1 MKKAYNALF
10 VLALVVVGAL
20 SSAPAAAERFMPSD
34 ANTLTREEQ
43 SRLRAGLEAELTAA
57 TSARDSLKIYYN
69 LFDLGPRYRTKQL
82 VFPIYDLAV
91 CMGDEE
97 AELDML
103 RHCAN
108 LYQDSTAVMD
118 HCLALARAK
127 AASGDALAKETLLF
141 VKIMYTVCNIGH
153 GVTIDAPIEEYLNNL
168 IARYIS
174 NPPTDPYEKFEV
186 IFTLCAYM
194 GNLGEGPALEN
205 YTEKLQ
211 EAMDELPL
219 TTGAVRNAVYSR
231 NAVSFTN
238 FGLFRQA
245 LDSDRSLLR
254 IIDSMEVQ
262 YARQGRIYRNYD
274 TSRYNIYRR
283 MLANSAGLRR
293 PEVERLWNEIQE
305 IASRNGDVEY
315 DLRTDRRAEI
325 YYLMA
330 TEQYEKA
337 VPMIL
342 NRVLNNSRP
351 LPYREMI
358 YNDLITA
365 AERIGDKDVLLKA
378 YRVYSD
384 MLRRRLANRQA
395 ESIRELAVAYSVRDF
410 KDETEAMKRELVDR
424 QLMTTRIVGMCAIF
438 FVLLL
443 GGAAFVL
450 WRQKR
455 RAAASAATIERI
467 NASLVEER
475 DNLRKVKAELIT
487 ARDEAKSSDKLKTDF
502 INNMS
507 HEIRTPLNAIAECS
521 QLIVDCIP
529 EDKKPFLDKF
539 GRIVELNVALMQRLV
554 NDVLDAASLESSQ
567 LSVAK
572 MAVPVLDIC
581 NFAVSNTIDNLAPG
595 VKFVFEPGEE
605 LAHTL
610 MVTDKQRV
618 SQVLMNLLNNA
629 AKFTEKGSVT
639 LSVTP
644 DKDANTITFAVT
656 DTGIGIRKG
665 KEEVIFERFRQLDM
679 SVRGC
684 GLGLYISRLIARLMG
699 GDVRVDTAYR
709 GGARFV
715 FILPLV
721 E

>member
-1 MKKAYNALF
+1 MKKAYYVLF
-10 VLALVVVGAL
+10 ALALVIIGAL
-20 SSAPAAAERFMPSD
+20 SSASAAAERFIPSD
-34 ANTLTREEQ
+34 PNSPTREEQ
-43 SRLRAGLEAELTAA
+43 SKLRDSLEEQLKAAE
-57 TSARDSLKIYYN
+57 SADDSLKIYYN
-69 LFDLGPRYRTKQL
+69 LFDIGPRYRSKQL

-91 CMGDEE
+91 RLGNEE

-108 LYQDSTAVMD
+108 LYQDSTSVMD
-118 HCLALARAK
+118 HCLALAKAK
-127 AASGDALAKETLLF
+127 AASGNALAKETLLF
-141 VKIMYTVCNIGH
+141 VKIMYTVRNMGH
-153 GVTIDAPIEEYLNNL
+153 GVMVDAPIEEYLNNL

-174 NPPTDPYEKFEV
+174 NPPTDPYERFEV
-186 IFTLCAYM
+186 IFTICAYM

-205 YTEKLQ
+205 YTEKLH

-219 TTGAVRNAVYSR
+219 ETGAVRNAVYSR
-231 NAVSFTN
+231 NSVSFTN

-262 YARQGRIYRNYD
+262 YAKQGRIYRNYD
-274 TSRYNIYRR
+274 ASRYNIYRR

-293 PEVERLWNEIQE
+293 PEVERIWNEVQD

-342 NRVLNNSRP
+342 DRVLNNTRP

-365 AERIGDKDVLLKA
+365 AEKIGDNDVLLQA

-384 MLRRRLANRQA
+384 MLRQRLKNRQA
-395 ESIRELAVAYSVRDF
+395 ESIRELAIAYSVNDF
-410 KDETEAMKRELVDR
+410 KEEKEAMKRELVDR
-424 QLMTTRIVGMCAIF
+424 QLTMTRVVGVCAIF
-438 FVLLL
+438 LVLLL
-443 GGAAFVL
+443 GGAAVVL

-455 RAAASAATIERI
+455 RADASAATIERI
-467 NASLVEER
+467 NTSLVEER
-475 DNLRKVKAELIT
+475 DNLRRVKAELIA

-507 HEIRTPLNAIAECS
+507 HEIRTPLNAISECS

-529 EDKKPFLDKF
+529 EDKKPFLERF
-539 GRIVELNVALMQRLV
+539 GRVVELNVALMQRLV
-554 NDVLDAASLESSQ
+554 NDVLDAASLENSQ
-567 LSVAK
+567 LSVSR

-581 NFAVSNTIDNLAPG
+581 NFAVANTVDNFAPG

-605 LAHTL
+605 LAHTV

-644 DKDANTITFAVT
+644 DKEANTITFAVA

-679 SVRGC
+679 NVRGC

-699 GDVRVDTAYR
+699 GDVRVDTSYR